1 MAQNPASETS
11 IRGNGVIAALA
22 ARFPQLYVKPAED
35 ALAAYRLAAGLGI
48 APEDANLEHFETSP
62 EDELRETLT
71 PAGPV
76 EVVFLAQRNDFETFL
91 RAIGHKAQPVPIA
104 PTIGAS
110 TFCGVAD
117 WGKVAQAQK
126 DYLAAG
132 GSDWKAEFA
141 RLAKEPGAFRSEI
154 IVISEGPYSNVPAS
168 ETPYRDVP
176 ASETPYC
183 DTPASEEPRR
193 NLPASEEPSNDTQT
207 STTPKDDTDKAQ
219 QLKSHDWLHIS
230 REIRLYHECAHVVC
244 RRLMPDCI
252 LPVWDEITADVT
264 GLLFA
269 TGNYDAKLAA
279 RFLGVKEDGYAG
291 GRLAEYLDE
300 TQLAQIDQIAR
311 EVYAALVRIETMC
324 GDVEIADPFGF
335 LLRLKESPLV
345 QY

>member
-1 MAQNPASETS
+1 MRQKVLISSTS
-11 IRGNGVIAALA
+11 KPVQKTSC
-22 ARFPQLYVKPAED
+22 ARPLRPQVPWK
-35 ALAAYRLAAGLGI
+35 R
-48 APEDANLEHFETSP
+48 S
-62 EDELRETLT
+62 
-71 PAGPV
+71 
-76 EVVFLAQRNDFETFL
+76 DFETFL

-104 PTIGAS
+104 RTIGAS

-141 RLAKEPGAFRSEI
+141 RLAKEPGVFRSEI
-154 IVISEGPYSNVPAS
+154 IVISEGPYS
-168 ETPYRDVP
+168 DVP
-176 ASETPYC
+176 ASETPYG
-183 DTPASEEPRR
+183 DVATSGAPYRDALSSEEPRR
-193 NLPASEEPSNDTQT
+193 DASASETPYRDMAASKEPGSGTQA
-207 STTPKDDTDKAQ
+207 SETPRGDADKAQ
-219 QLKSHDWLHIS
+219 QLEDHDWLRIS

-244 RRLMPDCI
+244 RRMMPDNI

-269 TGNYDAKLAA
+269 TGSYDAKLAA
-279 RFLGVKEDGYAG
+279 RFLGVTESGYAG

-311 EVYAALVRIETMC
+311 EVYAALVRIEAMC
-324 GDVEIADPFGF
+324 GDAEIGDPFAF